1 MKSDTQSLFGRSAAN
16 CLFTLSSGQG
26 RRLVADRG
34 LHPLASDNPLQ
45 AHGSH
50 EPCDGAPS
58 NRDAFARQ
66 LPPDLAYPID
76 AEVLREN
83 PPDVNRQLGVPLR
96 PLRQAIR
103 IGFPAGVFVPG
114 GWGNVQTLHI
124 GSTPNSFIWA
134 SMKPITSSTGG
145 RAPPPRNKLRL
156 SVNLVRLTKLTDLA
170 LERLDP
176 LAFIRRQARSLARV
190 ALGLANPTAKRL
202 GSVRPI
208 LPESI

>member
-26 RRLVADRG
+26 VA
-34 LHPLASDNPLQ
+34 LSLIVVFLQ

-58 NRDAFARQ
+58 NRNAFARQ

-83 PPDVNRQLGVPLR
+83 PSDMDRQLGVPLR
-96 PLRQAIR
+96 PFRQAIR

-114 GWGNVQTLHI
+114 GWGDPAH
-124 GSTPNSFIWA
+124 
-134 SMKPITSSTGG
+134 
-145 RAPPPRNKLRL
+145 
-156 SVNLVRLTKLTDLA
+156 
-170 LERLDP
+170 RLDP
-176 LAFIRRQARSLARV
+176 KLVHMGFHEANHFLNGRSSSA
-190 ALGLANPTAKRL
+190 AAK
-202 GSVRPI
+202 
-208 LPESI
+208 